1 MAKQTKAQRG
11 AAAKKAAATRKEKEA
26 RKAAQEIAAF
36 FGSHPLGHSVLG
48 TADSVGALRVDQ
60 MHKYFQRRYSPR
72 NIILAGSG
80 NIDFDAFCQEARQI
94 CGRWEPVD
102 GSRAVAAAS
111 PNAGF
116 HVVHKDTAAQ
126 EPWVHGEPHTG
137 PRIGL
142 TVGKVMGK
150 AHDRNRIKR
159 RMRAAV
165 TMHAALLADLPVDV
179 IMHPRRTVLLLEWD
193 KLQREVANVF
203 RAVRKQ
209 YAAPPE
215 R

>member
-1 MAKQTKAQRG
+1 MTLSVPKPKISFAELRLRKHADYQR
-11 AAAKKAAATRKEKEA
+11 A
-26 RKAAQEIAAF
+26 
-36 FGSHPLGHSVLG
+36 
-48 TADSVGALRVDQ
+48 
-60 MHKYFQRRYSPR
+60 Y
-72 NIILAGSG
+72 
-80 NIDFDAFCQEARQI
+80 
-94 CGRWEPVD
+94 
-102 GSRAVAAAS
+102 AAS
-111 PNAGF
+111 RKQHTREMTWFCARRDAMPERRL
-116 HVVHKDTAAQ
+116 HPS
-126 EPWVHGEPHTG
+126 ELLHGGPHTG

-165 TMHAALLADLPVDV
+165 TMHAALLADLPLDV
-179 IMHPRRTVLLLEWD
+179 ILHPRRTVLLLEWD